1 MRDLS
6 PRQKFQS
13 FNKSLYLSSLMMQE
27 DNFVTYQIFKT
38 KEEVTDF
45 VNLLNDHAVQFEF
58 EDSAIYFDPSF
69 TFNEVNREYRVKLK
83 KKDFQKVDVLLLEA
97 SAKQLDQVD
106 KSHYRFA
113 FTDHELEEVI
123 EKRDEWS
130 KLDFLLAQK
139 IMKERGK
146 EINADQIQE
155 LQKKR
160 IQKLSTQN
168 EDQPLT
174 VAAGYFF
181 AILGG
186 PFGFIIGALLMY
198 HKKTLPNGDIVYGH
212 SIKDRKHGS
221 RIILLSLLS
230 IIFWTILVKSIK

>member
-1 MRDLS
+1 
-6 PRQKFQS
+6 
-13 FNKSLYLSSLMMQE
+13 MMQE

-45 VNLLNDHAVQFEF
+45 VKLLNKHGVPFEF
-58 EDSAIYFDPSF
+58 EDSNIYFDPSF
-69 TFNEVNREYRVKLK
+69 SFNEVNREYRIKLK
-83 KKDFQKVDVLLLEA
+83 KVDFEKVDVLLLEA
-97 SAKQLDQVD
+97 LANQLDKVD
-106 KSHYRFA
+106 KSHYLFE
-113 FTDHELEEVI
+113 FSNKELEEVI

-139 IMKERGK
+139 ILKERGK
-146 EINADQIQE
+146 EISADQVKDI
-155 LQKKR
+155 QKKR

-186 PFGFIIGALLMY
+186 PFGFIIGGLLMY
-198 HKKTLPNGDIVYGH
+198 HKKTLPNGDRVFGH

-221 RIILLSLLS
+221 RIIFLTFLS
-230 IIFWTILVKSIK
+230 IIFWTIVAKSIN